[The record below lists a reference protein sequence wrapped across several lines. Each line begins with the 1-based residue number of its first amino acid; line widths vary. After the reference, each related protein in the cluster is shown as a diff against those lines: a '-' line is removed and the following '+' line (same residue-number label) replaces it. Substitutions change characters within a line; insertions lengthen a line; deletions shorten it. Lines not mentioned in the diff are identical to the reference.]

1 MIMFS
6 NFLQPCISEPVR
18 IVKGSKPCLVNNFFV
33 NLLNHIY
40 ILLCGN
46 LYKKISDH
54 LPHFLII
61 KNMTNVRQKWEI
73 KTSGKTARDMKNF
86 NQEKY
91 LNDLKEL
98 ENQSVVGTNANEVF
112 DKY

>member
-1 MIMFS
+1 MWEPIQKDKRPPPAFLNNKKYDKCQTEMRDK
-6 NFLQPCISEPVR
+6 NF
-18 IVKGSKPCLVNNFFV
+18 
-33 NLLNHIY
+33 
-40 ILLCGN
+40 
-46 LYKKISDH
+46 
-54 LPHFLII
+54 
-61 KNMTNVRQKWEI
+61 
-73 KTSGKTARDMKNF
+73 GKTARDMKNF

>member
-1 MIMFS
+1 
-6 NFLQPCISEPVR
+6 
-18 IVKGSKPCLVNNFFV
+18 
-33 NLLNHIY
+33 
-40 ILLCGN
+40 
-46 LYKKISDH
+46 
-54 LPHFLII
+54 
-61 KNMTNVRQKWEI
+61 MTNVRQKWEI
-73 KTSGKTARDMKNF
+73 KTSGKTARDIKNF